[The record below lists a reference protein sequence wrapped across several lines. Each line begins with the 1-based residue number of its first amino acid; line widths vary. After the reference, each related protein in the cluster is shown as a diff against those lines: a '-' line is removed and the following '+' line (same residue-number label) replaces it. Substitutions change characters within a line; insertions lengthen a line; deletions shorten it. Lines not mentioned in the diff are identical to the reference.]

1 MLGSSLMLAHAYIN
15 SIFSKQVLVILTVDE
30 GKGFPA
36 FGLVATL
43 SGDQCLCLCLE
54 NKLYGG
60 LIVFSLVNRRHQ
72 DGGVGPV
79 LNGLV

>member
-1 MLGSSLMLAHAYIN
+1 MFGSSLMLFHAYIN
-15 SIFSKQVLVILTVDE
+15 SIFAKQVLVILTVDE
-30 GKGFPA
+30 GKGFTA

-54 NKLYGG
+54 NNLYGG